1 MIRSLTN
8 PAISGAISIA
18 IFAVSIY
25 FAYVKCD
32 SGLVASAGAMLS
44 LFGIFL
50 TTRVILRHKSVDDI
64 YQSQNLDIRSLPSLQ
79 AEGVIDPENDKKI
92 EKQKEEKQEKKKD
105 IVAQKYGVW
114 FLFIGTVIW
123 AYGDRLFNI
132 VCVCCK

>member
-1 MIRSLTN
+1 MIRSLTS
-8 PAISGAISIA
+8 PAISSAISIT

-44 LFGIFL
+44 LFGILL
-50 TTRVILRHKSVDDI
+50 TTRVILRHKSLNDI
-64 YQSQNLDIRSLPSLQ
+64 YQSQNLDIGSLPSLPT
-79 AEGVIDPENDKKI
+79 EGVIDPVNDKKI
-92 EKQKEEKQEKKKD
+92 EKQKEEKQEKRKD
-105 IVAQKYGVW
+105 IVAQQFGVW
-114 FLFIGTVIW
+114 FLIIGTVIW